1 VGVLTD
7 DLWEGPVHGQLGVLA
22 DDGERAQ
29 CHICGDYFGN
39 LGGHVSQVHGVSPDE
54 YKERFELKASTG
66 LLGPALKDLRRR
78 QAADRI
84 ETTGF
89 ERFQRAA
96 KRAQAAISPEERSG
110 WSRGRRARL
119 EERLDPAR
127 RAANEANLTKA
138 NEVLRERRRA
148 GLHREVGFGDR
159 DPKEISALGR
169 ARIAELRADPAWREA
184 FARKVS
190 EARGGRLQVTCIV
203 CGKTFPE
210 PWSKKT
216 RKTCGA
222 ECRRELSRQTAATR
236 REKVRVSPLGP
247 AVQRARRAAGLSQ
260 EQLAAKAAISA
271 SYVSLIERGRHRPA
285 QEIVARLE
293 AALDVE
299 LAGLIDEGEEGKPRR
314 RPKTRTAA

>member
-1 VGVLTD
+1 MSTD
-7 DLWEGPVHGQLGVLA
+7 DVWEGPVHGTLGVLA

-29 CHICGDYFGN
+29 CHICGEFFGN

-84 ETTGF
+84 ESDGF
-89 ERFQRAA
+89 ERFQHAA
-96 KRAQAAISPEERSG
+96 KQAQAAISPEERSG

-127 RAANEANLTKA
+127 RAANEANLNKA
-138 NEVLRERRRA
+138 NAILQERRRA
-148 GLHREVGFGDR
+148 GLHHEVGFGDR
-159 DPKEISALGR
+159 DPKVISALGH

-190 EARGGRLQVTCIV
+190 EARGGRLHVTCVV

-216 RKTCGA
+216 RKTCGPD
-222 ECRRELSRQTAATR
+222 CRRELARRTAEER
-236 REKVRVSPLGP
+236 RERIRSSPLGP
-247 AVQRARRAAGLSQ
+247 AVQRARQEAGLSQ
-260 EQLAAKAAISA
+260 EQVAARADISA

-285 QEIVARLE
+285 PEIVARLE
-293 AALDVE
+293 AALGVE
-299 LAGLIDEGEEGKPRR
+299 LAALTGEGGTGAPHR
-314 RPKTRTAA
+314 RPKRRAAA